1 MNLLTRL
8 TVLATA
14 TAATLPV
21 VLSADPGPAHAAA
34 KALPDLTTLG
44 VTADRTTVAEGGLI
58 TVRHRL
64 ANKGKAPAAASTTRF
79 YLTRDVAG
87 SQAARRTSTSNP
99 RSAPADILLSGSRAM
114 PKVKPGARSK
124 AAAVSVGVPVGTA
137 PGTYRLLA
145 CADDR
150 GVVREKVEYNDCTP
164 APTTIRV
171 TAAPGTDRMQLP
183 SYADTAP
190 WLPTEQLSLTYI
202 KSMCRRTV
210 PAATMTPATAIARLK
225 GTLTA
230 AGGRDVLTRLA
241 RSGLADDAAE
251 AQQLATQGLL
261 RNSPGLALAGLLR
274 AHDLEPRIGNHL
286 INAAAIAVG
295 LGRPNEALALL
306 DGAVPLDLRRGAM
319 GINPQYDA
327 LVVRGEAL
335 VMTGRPALA
344 RPLFQAVRV
353 AEPRLSEADAGLATV
368 EACSGK
374 DALAA
379 RYVRRSRQRDQRPKP
394 AAEDPTKPEPTRPAP
409 DLDLS
414 HGKSTQLRPVTIPD
428 TPTDGVFLAPTYQA
442 IDQGF
447 QAEIQTS
454 LDQSDQLQERLDG
467 TADLLTQAERDRRD
481 ALLADSA
488 MALDSKELDDL
499 DQRLTTKI
507 RLMADLRDAFFGGP
521 GHEQD
526 ATVLQLSKESADAC
540 QGVPDSET
548 CYQQTMT
555 SKCRP
560 ALSHTHAQWRT
571 LLGEAH
577 TVGEEYV
584 ALASRRVSAY
594 ASNLSDDAA
603 HDLALL
609 QVTELERIVYSRI
622 VEAAMSLTGL
632 EKTWAQTCVIEPDP
646 APEPEVPGVPK
657 PASEG
662 PCPELLRSTTFNLEL
677 GVSKI
682 KVNCD
687 KITQTFDSEVVPW
700 LSAFV
705 DLTWDIRTGQFTA
718 FAGSKGQLKLGSV
731 LDVTFKSGVYITSDG
746 HGGIK
751 DVGWRVGPS
760 GRVKQGI
767 ADYLIKKDEID
778 ISFLA
783 PFRTTP

>member
-1 MNLLTRL
+1 MPRL
-8 TVLATA
+8 KPKAK
-14 TAATLPV
+14 
-21 VLSADPGPAHAAA
+21 SKPASV
-34 KALPDLTTLG
+34 G
-44 VTADRTTVAEGGLI
+44 
-58 TVRHRL
+58 
-64 ANKGKAPAAASTTRF
+64 
-79 YLTRDVAG
+79 
-87 SQAARRTSTSNP
+87 
-99 RSAPADILLSGSRAM
+99 
-114 PKVKPGARSK
+114 
-124 AAAVSVGVPVGTA
+124 VGVPVGTA
-137 PGTYRLLA
+137 PGVYRLLA

-150 GVVREKVEYNDCTP
+150 GAVREKTEYDDCTP
-164 APTTIRV
+164 ASTAIRV
-171 TAAPGTDRMQLP
+171 TAAPGTDQMRLP
-183 SYADTAP
+183 SYADTSP
-190 WLPTEQLSLTYI
+190 WLPTEQLSLVYI

-210 PAATMTPATAIARLK
+210 PAQGMTPATAITRLK
-225 GTLTA
+225 ATLTA

-241 RSGLADDAAE
+241 RSGLTDDAAE

-274 AHDLEPRIGNHL
+274 AHDLEPRVGNHL
-286 INAAAIAVG
+286 INAAAVAVG
-295 LGRPNEALALL
+295 MGRPNEALALL

-379 RYVRRSRQRDQRPKP
+379 RYVRRSRQRDQRSKP
-394 AAEDPTKPEPTRPAP
+394 AAEDPTKPEPARPAP

-414 HGKSTQLRPVTIPD
+414 HGRSTQLRPVSIPD

-447 QAEIQTS
+447 QAEIQAT
-454 LDQSDQLQERLDG
+454 LDQGDQLQERLDG
-467 TADLLTQAERDRRD
+467 TDDLLTQAERDRRD
-481 ALLADSA
+481 AIIADGA
-488 MALDSKELDDL
+488 TALDSPQLDELE
-499 DQRLTTKI
+499 QRLTTKI
-507 RLMADLRDAFFGGP
+507 KLMAGLRDEFFGGP
-521 GHEQD
+521 GHEQG
-526 ATVLQLSKESADAC
+526 ATVLQLSNESAEAC
-540 QGVPDSET
+540 QGVPDSES

-560 ALSHTHAQWRT
+560 ALSRTHAQWRT

-594 ASNLSDDAA
+594 ASNLADDAA

-609 QVTELERIVYSRI
+609 GVTELERITYSRI
-622 VEAAMSLTGL
+622 VEAAMVFTGL
-632 EKTWAQTCVIEPDP
+632 EKTWAQTCVIEPGP
-646 APEPEVPGVPK
+646 APEPEIPGVPK

-662 PCPELLRSTTFNLEL
+662 PCPELLRTTTFTLEL
-677 GVSKI
+677 GVSKL

-687 KITQTFDSEVVPW
+687 KITQSFSQDAIPW
-700 LSAFV
+700 LSAFE
-705 DLTWDIRTGQFTA
+705 DLTWDLRTGQFTA
-718 FAGSKGQLKLGSV
+718 FAGAKGQVKIGNV
-731 LDVTFKSGVYITSDG
+731 LDLSFKSGIYLTSDG

-760 GRVKQGI
+760 ARVTQGI
-767 ADYLIKKDEID
+767 ADYLVKKDEID